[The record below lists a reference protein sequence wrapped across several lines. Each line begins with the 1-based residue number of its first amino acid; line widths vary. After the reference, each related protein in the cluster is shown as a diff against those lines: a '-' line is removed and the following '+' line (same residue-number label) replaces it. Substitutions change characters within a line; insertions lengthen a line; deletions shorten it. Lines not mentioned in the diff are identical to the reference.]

1 MEYTKINPKPMIN
14 EELTY
19 IDEIP
24 NTAVGFTL
32 EIIVNFKLK
41 QKKVPFINITIIL
54 ISNST

>member
-1 MEYTKINPKPMIN
+1 MKINPKPIIN

-24 NTAVGFTL
+24 NTAVGFIL

-41 QKKVPFINITIIL
+41 QKKVPFINITITL